1 LPLFYYGIKL
11 SELINA
17 VSVRTAGLQ
26 DCMLATKKEQP
37 LSETHHTTTTVA
49 AGAAADARLSPSPVR
64 HLTNRSGF
72 RIRILQPPF
81 SFIVY
86 IIYLLP
92 FPLLRTDTDLEPITN

>member
-1 LPLFYYGIKL
+1 
-11 SELINA
+11 
-17 VSVRTAGLQ
+17 
-26 DCMLATKKEQP
+26 MLAMKKDQP
-37 LSETHHTTTTVA
+37 LSEKHNTTTTAAAVA
-49 AGAAADARLSPSPVR
+49 AAAADARLSPSPVR